1 MEPHAQDT
9 KGAAVGLVPLT
20 EDALKQVAADTGD
33 AVAAE
38 VEKMPPMLNDWE
50 TASQASI
57 QVIKNISKNDLTE
70 IKKLMHPS
78 DKAKKVGLAVLWTF
92 GYTEKILK
100 DKSDTAGWKTFV
112 AFMMDSKQDFKAKF
126 DQFDPSTIDAKMIAR
141 LKPIIESGEIEPEK
155 VKKVALAMKSLAT
168 WVYCVYEFGSQ

>member
-1 MEPHAQDT
+1 
-9 KGAAVGLVPLT
+9 
-20 EDALKQVAADTGD
+20 
-33 AVAAE
+33 
-38 VEKMPPMLNDWE
+38 MPPMLKDWE

-78 DKAKKVGLAVLWTF
+78 EKAKKVGLAVLWTF

-141 LKPIIESGEIEPEK
+141 LASSICSPDRVEISSAK
-155 VKKVALAMKSLAT
+155 QSDLRWMRWTS
-168 WVYCVYEFGSQ
+168 